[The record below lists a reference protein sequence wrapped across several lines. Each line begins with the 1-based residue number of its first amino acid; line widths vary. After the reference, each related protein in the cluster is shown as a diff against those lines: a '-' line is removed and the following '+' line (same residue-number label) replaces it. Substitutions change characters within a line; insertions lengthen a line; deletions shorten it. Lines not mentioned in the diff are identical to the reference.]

1 MPLAVVFTVFYAI
14 KMCKTHRCKS
24 GIDACALQGWAA
36 EPERHRAHLPATKIP
51 AH

>member
-1 MPLAVVFTVFYAI
+1 MRLAAVFTVFDAI
-14 KMCKTHRCKS
+14 KMCAAHRRKS